1 MKKKLWVALILG
13 LAILAAGCGSKPAQ
27 EVSGEQQEQQTQK
40 EENTAV
46 ETTLGA
52 GEWYVG
58 EDIPAGR
65 YVISAPKGGNISIFD
80 KDEEAADLIEVIDS
94 SGSIGV
100 KSITYTLK
108 DEQTIRIK
116 NSDEI
121 LFVPKED

>member
-1 MKKKLWVALILG
+1 MKKSVLIVLVLCMVM
-13 LAILAAGCGSKPAQ
+13 LAMGCGASPA
-27 EVSGEQQEQQTQK
+27 SNDGKQQEQSDK

-58 EDIPAGR
+58 EDIPPGR
-65 YVISAPKGGNISIFD
+65 YVITAPKGGNISVFD
-80 KDEEAADLIEVIDS
+80 KDDEAADLIEIIDS

-116 NSDEI
+116 NSDEM
-121 LFVPKED
+121 LFTPKED

>member
-65 YVISAPKGGNISIFD
+65 YIITTPKGGNIAIFN
-80 KDEEAADLIEVIDS
+80 KDDEAADYRGILDS
-94 SGSIGV
+94 SEKVGV
-100 KSITYTLK
+100 KSITYTLTDGQK
-108 DEQTIRIK
+108 I
-116 NSDEI
+116 EI
-121 LFVPKED
+121 SNMEDVLFTPKE